1 MTHVLLTTPHD
12 PTVPA
17 SFVTK
22 LLQPLKLTDILQL
35 ANESTL
41 TLALE
46 SPSPSVNLLALYI
59 ISKARSPSDVAIL
72 SVMQPFIL
80 QLIKTWLS
88 AESVDVGHR
97 ATEVLAD
104 LLELDS
110 PNRRAG
116 TLNFEMNGGKSE
128 LKAEPQGQGL
138 LWRRIFGDA
147 EIFGAMFDLC
157 SGKGGLD
164 ERQRSLAQARLLRLL
179 PRLAALDIDVLRM
192 PLTGASDES
201 MHVEKGMLWW
211 ASVEMVDRTDVL
223 MHITLLD
230 FFADLLKR
238 LGGFGDDERVEL
250 KQAQLDFVVG
260 LTKDMCQE
268 DLAVAA
274 LVVEL
279 DQLEQ
284 EPEKGQWK
292 DFVNHLRRRCVPAS
306 HGAEEPETTEI
317 LREA

>member
-1 MTHVLLTTPHD
+1 
-12 PTVPA
+12 
-17 SFVTK
+17 
-22 LLQPLKLTDILQL
+22 
-35 ANESTL
+35 
-41 TLALE
+41 
-46 SPSPSVNLLALYI
+46 
-59 ISKARSPSDVAIL
+59 
-72 SVMQPFIL
+72 MQPFIL

-88 AESVDVGHR
+88 AESVEVGHR

-110 PNRRAG
+110 PNRKAG
-116 TLNFEMNGGKSE
+116 TLSFEMNGGKSE

-157 SGKGGLD
+157 SENGALD

-179 PRLAALDIDVLRM
+179 PRLAALDIDVLRT
-192 PLTGASDES
+192 PLTGASDERI
-201 MHVEKGMLWW
+201 HVEKGMLWW
-211 ASVEMVDRTDVL
+211 ASMEMVDRMDVL

-238 LGGFGDDERVEL
+238 LGGFGDYECVEL
-250 KQAQLDFVVG
+250 KQAQLDFVVS
-260 LTKDMCQE
+260 LTKDMCQK

-279 DQLEQ
+279 DQLEE
-284 EPEKGQWK
+284 EPEKGKWK
-292 DFVNHLRRRCVPAS
+292 DFINHLRRRCVPAS
-306 HGAEEPETTEI
+306 QGSEEPEMTDI